1 MQLPID
7 WDAVEEPRALTVAPS
22 PFPQAR
28 ETSAIAAVAAQATR
42 ATKATRLLDLVRA
55 AGPAGLSDPEIARAT
70 GWPRSTVCSVRNAV
84 RSRLR
89 PTGERR
95 ASEWGQ
101 PCTCWRLAT
110 TEETSWP
117 A

>member
-7 WDAVEEPRALTVAPS
+7 WDAVEDPRALTVAPS

-42 ATKATRLLDLVRA
+42 ATKATRLLELVRA
-55 AGPAGLSDPEIARAT
+55 AGAAGLSDPEIARAT
-70 GWPRSTVCSVRNAV
+70 GWPRSTVCSARNSV
-84 RSRLR
+84 RSLLR
-89 PTGERR
+89 PSGERR
-95 ASEWGQ
+95 MSEYGQ
-101 PCTCWRLAT
+101 ACTCWRLAT
-110 TEETSWP
+110 EEEQAWP